1 MNKIHYFCRQKPTN
15 TPFLTIKDFVKTM
28 LINQNVFQGLC
39 VFGKRQVLCCVMFLA
54 GMATVLAADSP
65 TEGVITA
72 DFVGEEQMK
81 ADLLQMLADFTLY
94 MKNDFQECVAPNSV
108 GEACGCFKGENTM
121 ANDERGVRPNADLG
135 MICAFLVKYA
145 KGKVT
150 LPAGV
155 TWGDVEDM
163 AMKSL
168 IFSYSTH
175 KANKLKVCSGNNY
188 WGSTSTGDAVWE
200 SSLWATSVAY

>member
-54 GMATVLAADSP
+54 GMTTVLAADSP

-108 GEACGCFKGENTM
+108 T
-121 ANDERGVRPNADLG
+121 
-135 MICAFLVKYA
+135 
-145 KGKVT
+145 
-150 LPAGV
+150 
-155 TWGDVEDM
+155 
-163 AMKSL
+163 
-168 IFSYSTH
+168 
-175 KANKLKVCSGNNY
+175 
-188 WGSTSTGDAVWE
+188 
-200 SSLWATSVAY
+200 TSVACVRMPTWE

>member
-1 MNKIHYFCRQKPTN
+1 M
-15 TPFLTIKDFVKTM
+15 
-28 LINQNVFQGLC
+28 
-39 VFGKRQVLCCVMFLA
+39 
-54 GMATVLAADSP
+54 
-65 TEGVITA
+65 
-72 DFVGEEQMK
+72 
-81 ADLLQMLADFTLY
+81 
-94 MKNDFQECVAPNSV
+94 
-108 GEACGCFKGENTM
+108 GEACGCFRGENTM

-150 LPAGV
+150 LPVGV

-175 KANKLKVCSGNNY
+175 KANKL
-188 WGSTSTGDAVWE
+188 
-200 SSLWATSVAY
+200 